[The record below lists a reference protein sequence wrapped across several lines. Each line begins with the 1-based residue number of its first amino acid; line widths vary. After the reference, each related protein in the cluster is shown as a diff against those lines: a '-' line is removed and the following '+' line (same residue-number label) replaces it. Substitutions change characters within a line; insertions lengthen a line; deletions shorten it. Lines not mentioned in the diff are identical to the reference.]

1 MFDAIMDFFGDLFSA
16 IVEWLIPGNNSD
28 TY

>member
-1 MFDAIMDFFGDLFSA
+1 MFDSIMDFFGDLFEA
-16 IVEWLIPGNNSD
+16 LLEWLIPGNNSD